1 MDDRLFIKLVVAPVV
16 GWFGV
21 SAYGLATAEPA
32 AAGLFAINLLGSW
45 LFARLL
51 YRAWR
56 AA

>member
-1 MDDRLFIKLVVAPVV
+1 MDDRRFIKLVVAPVV

-45 LFARLL
+45 LVARLL